1 MEEQNLNIDPGTL
14 KRVSEGDEQAFR
26 IIFDRYRVKLFYFI
40 SNLVNSEA
48 TAEELVQEVF
58 VRLWTSRTKLAEV
71 ENLDSYIFVT
81 ARNRTLDYIRST
93 ITERNMKSEWLRR
106 SHLEGNYTEEEVDLK
121 QSKKLIDEAV
131 AQLPA
136 QQARVFR
143 LSKEYRLKRQ
153 DIAREL
159 NISENTVR
167 NHLSEAIKSIQAYLE
182 QHGDKALL
190 LLLWYIL

>member
-1 MEEQNLNIDPGTL
+1 MNIDPGTL